1 MRAAACSTS
10 DVVIGTWVVE
20 DEERVSMEARGMPK
34 KSRMGALAVS
44 VAVIAA
50 ASAVAIGVG
59 YSSHPATDDSTID
72 ADIVHV
78 AAAVGGRVIELPVHE
93 NDPVHQ
99 GDLLFQ
105 IDPVPYRLAL
115 NQAAANLD
123 VARAAVETQRRIVS
137 TQKSNAA
144 IAGEQARR
152 AETNHGLTL
161 RTQERLQPL
170 ADKGY
175 VPQQQ
180 LDQAQVA
187 ARDATTSLRQA
198 QEQERAARRAVDTL
212 EAAVAAV
219 RAAEAALA
227 NAQRAL
233 DDTTVRAHHDGRIVG
248 LTVST
253 GEMVLPSQALFTLV
267 NTEEWFAIANMR
279 ETDIGSIAVGDCAT
293 VYSMIDRATPIKGI
307 VQGIGWG
314 VLDDDRINLPRSV
327 PYVKPSVNWV
337 RVAHRFPVRVR
348 LETPPQALLRLG
360 ASASVQVRHGAAC
373 R

>member
-1 MRAAACSTS
+1 M
-10 DVVIGTWVVE
+10 
-20 DEERVSMEARGMPK
+20 MEARGLPMKPRLRPLVI
-34 KSRMGALAVS
+34 SIV
-44 VAVIAA
+44 VIAA
-50 ASAVAIGVG
+50 AVAITAAVARAYAGR
-59 YSSHPATDDSTID
+59 PATDDSVID

-78 AAAVGGRVIELPVHE
+78 AAAVGGRVVRLPAHE
-93 NDPVHQ
+93 NDLVRK

-115 NQAAANLD
+115 NQATANLD
-123 VARAAVETQRRIVS
+123 VARAALDTQRRIVS
-137 TQKSNAA
+137 TQRSNAA

-152 AETNHGLTL
+152 AQTNYGLTL
-161 RTQERLQPL
+161 RTEERLQPL
-170 ADKGY
+170 AEKGY

-187 ARDATTSLRQA
+187 VRDATTSIRQV

-212 EAAVAAV
+212 AGTEAAV

-233 DDTTVRAHHDGRIVG
+233 DDTTVLAAHDGRVVG
-248 LTVST
+248 LVVSS
-253 GEMVLPSQALFTLV
+253 GEMVAPSQALFTLV
-267 NTEEWFAIANMR
+267 NTEEWFAVANMR
-279 ETDIGSIAVGDCAT
+279 ETDIGTIAAGDCAT
-293 VYSMIDRATPIKGI
+293 VYSMVDRSMPIKGV

-314 VLDDDRINLPRSV
+314 VLDDDRINVPRSV

-337 RVAHRFPVRVR
+337 RVAHRFPVRIR
-348 LETPPQALLRLG
+348 LEQPPAGLVRLG
-360 ASASVQVRHGAAC
+360 ASATVQVRHGAAC

>member
-1 MRAAACSTS
+1 
-10 DVVIGTWVVE
+10 
-20 DEERVSMEARGMPK
+20 MEAKGLSGKPRL
-34 KSRMGALAVS
+34 RALAISIV
-44 VAVIAA
+44 VIAA
-50 ASAVAIGVG
+50 AAAIAAAVARAYAGR
-59 YSSHPATDDSTID
+59 PATDDSVID

-78 AAAVGGRVIELPVHE
+78 AAAVGGRVVRLPVHE
-93 NDPVHQ
+93 NDLVRK

-123 VARAAVETQRRIVS
+123 LARATLDTQRRIVS
-137 TQKSNAA
+137 TQRSNAA

-152 AETNHGLTL
+152 AQTNYGLTL
-161 RTQERLQPL
+161 RTEERLQPL
-170 ADKGY
+170 AEKGY

-187 ARDATTSLRQA
+187 VHDATTSIRQA

-212 EAAVAAV
+212 AGAEAAV

-227 NAQRAL
+227 HAQRAL
-233 DDTTVRAHHDGRIVG
+233 DDTTVLAAHDGRVVG
-248 LTVST
+248 LTVSS
-253 GEMVLPSQALFTLV
+253 GEMVAPSQALFTLV
-267 NTEEWFAIANMR
+267 NTEEWFAVANMR
-279 ETDIGSIAVGDCAT
+279 ETDIGTIATGDCAT
-293 VYSMIDRATPIKGI
+293 VYSMVDRTAPIKGV

-337 RVAHRFPVRVR
+337 RVAHRFPVRIR
-348 LETPPQALLRLG
+348 LEQPPAGLVRLG
-360 ASASVQVRHGAAC
+360 ASATVQVRHGAAC